1 VQYRAEQKICRQQ
14 RCNQKPNLEGPDKGK
29 KTKNG
34 CLNTTQKTKDGAT

>member
-1 VQYRAEQKICRQQ
+1 MQYGSKQKICRQQ

-29 KTKNG
+29 KTKFG